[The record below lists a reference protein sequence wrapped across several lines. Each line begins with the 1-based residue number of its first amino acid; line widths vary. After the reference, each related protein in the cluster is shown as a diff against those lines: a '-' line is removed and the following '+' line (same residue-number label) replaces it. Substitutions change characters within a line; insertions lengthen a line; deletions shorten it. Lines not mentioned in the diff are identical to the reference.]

1 VSNSTRSAPT
11 PRDSKTVPYFLESKP
26 LMHHGFLHGRAD
38 RRARRPPRLRST
50 MAPSA
55 ARAYFHGYLSHRWR
69 RLPCGQLIWL
79 EE

>member
-1 VSNSTRSAPT
+1 M
-11 PRDSKTVPYFLESKP
+11 TVPYAFESKP

-38 RRARRPPRLRST
+38 RRARRPPRPRAL

-55 ARAYFHGYLSHRWR
+55 ARAYFHGYHGHKWR

-79 EE
+79 EDEP